1 MRGNHYE
8 TGVIWRSHQCWIIAQ
23 CFLPTIKYILEPAVC
38 LTYASQTEELLQ
50 GRQATKLKMDSLKSA
65 TLTKADGSTVDA
77 ATALQQ
83 KVLIIE
89 N

>member
-1 MRGNHYE
+1 MFPAHYQVYIG
-8 TGVIWRSHQCWIIAQ
+8 TGRVSNVR
-23 CFLPTIKYILEPAVC
+23 
-38 LTYASQTEELLQ
+38 QTEELLQ

-65 TLTKADGSTVDA
+65 SLTKADGSTVDA